1 MNNRLVI
8 QHLWWKELR
17 QLVPMLVFLPT
28 IATLLTI
35 IILATSETNR
45 FYWSAGVVI
54 FLGMPGLFAVGAG
67 ALLVGQEKELR
78 TIEWLTS
85 LPIRPATIVRIKT
98 ATAVFGLFI
107 LWIICGLYFLW
118 QNRPESP
125 GPDDEHF
132 WVWPANSLF
141 ILFAGLALAWKSKSS
156 LVALLLVVPIA
167 AVPYV
172 LAVIVHQIVFHEN
185 RFGKDPSAVTVVT
198 VQLICSAIALFL
210 VDRVGRRALL
220 PQRVHSARSYLRFA
234 SQGDQRGE
242 ALTTSYGVTQSPF
255 PALIWQFARQSRALL
270 VGTSLMLAFASVV
283 LVPYDQTQRDT
294 AVSLAM
300 LMSYLAVSWLGVSVF
315 QSDSVHQRIRFLA
328 DRGVSPTLVWLTRQ
342 AVPAAVITTIL
353 IGTFL
358 FAVLVEPRG
367 LRSSG
372 SLGAI
377 VMLPVALMFV
387 IYSFSQWVGQVIT
400 SPIVSMIAAPLISM
414 VPFAFNAYTVS
425 MLDAP
430 LMLVPIATCLPLVA
444 TFLLTRRWMDRRFG
458 PRYWFM
464 QAGFAAAI
472 FLIPVM
478 PHIAA
483 LVQEPGMS
491 RQVQAQLNAVARSSH
506 AFRRTPIELVLN
518 RDTREQRRFESFVQV
533 WNDQLES
540 AELQLSRTSAPIGYS
555 SSRLIQQV
563 YAINLLLGMSIEQND
578 KDIDQEKLNA
588 YRRSF
593 SMLSDFVVRMRE
605 SPQIVDQDFA
615 DLIEIAL
622 LRQMRRRG
630 VRVLLGEERYWLI
643 AKRLADKSARR
654 EARIRAVALSWVEYE
669 KRTRSSGY
677 APYDFGGYEL
687 QGGGDGWDVRSG
699 KTLMDRRVSRRA
711 QNLWDLA
718 KFDGDE
724 VPRERLLR
732 IANDWG
738 RSPAEYGLGSIANHY
753 RVDDADVTLGS
764 NLTVS
769 KAVASQWYAGWEVQ
783 ASELLN
789 VSD

>member
-1 MNNRLVI
+1 
-8 QHLWWKELR
+8 
-17 QLVPMLVFLPT
+17 
-28 IATLLTI
+28 
-35 IILATSETNR
+35 
-45 FYWSAGVVI
+45 
-54 FLGMPGLFAVGAG
+54 LFF
-67 ALLVGQEKELR
+67 
-78 TIEWLTS
+78 S
-85 LPIRPATIVRIKT
+85 CP
-98 ATAVFGLFI
+98 
-107 LWIICGLYFLW
+107 
-118 QNRPESP
+118 
-125 GPDDEHF
+125 
-132 WVWPANSLF
+132 
-141 ILFAGLALAWKSKSS
+141 
-156 LVALLLVVPIA
+156 
-167 AVPYV
+167 
-172 LAVIVHQIVFHEN
+172 
-185 RFGKDPSAVTVVT
+185 
-198 VQLICSAIALFL
+198 
-210 VDRVGRRALL
+210 L

-234 SQGDQRGE
+234 SQGDLHG
-242 ALTTSYGVTQSPF
+242 AAVTTRYGVTQSPF

-283 LVPYDQTQRDT
+283 LLPYAQTRPGPTVP
-294 AVSLAM
+294 LAM
-300 LMSYLAVSWLGVSVF
+300 LMAYLAVSWLGVSVF

-353 IGTFL
+353 IGTLL

-400 SPIVSMIAAPLISM
+400 SPIVSMIAAPLASM
-414 VPFAFNAYTVS
+414 IPFALYSYSVS

-458 PRYWFM
+458 LRYWFM

-472 FLIPVM
+472 FLIPAM

-483 LVQEPGMS
+483 LFQEPGMS
-491 RQVQAQLNAVARSSH
+491 RQVQAQLNAVARSSR

-518 RDTREQRRFESFVQV
+518 RDTSEQRRFESFVQV

-718 KFDGDE
+718 KLDGDE
-724 VPRERLLR
+724 VPPAWLPR

-753 RVDDADVTLGS
+753 RVDDVDVTLGS